1 MRTLFLNGT
10 VGVGKTSVA
19 DAVGSLLTLDGVT
32 NAVID
37 VDWLARVW
45 PAPVDDRFNFRLA
58 LRNLEAMAA
67 NFDRAGVRMLVI
79 AGVIENRA
87 QLENYQRVL
96 GEDLWLCRLTVDAAE
111 GIARLRRRHVDD
123 GELDWHLHRAGELH
137 RILEASGLDDTVLD
151 TTGVGVVTSASEAL
165 RQFGAGN

>member
-1 MRTLFLNGT
+1 MRALFLNGT

-19 DAVGSLLTLDGVT
+19 DAVGGLLTLDGVP

-58 LRNLEAMAA
+58 LRNLEAMVT
-67 NFDRAGVRMLVI
+67 NFDRTGIRMLVV
-79 AGVIENRA
+79 AGVIETRA

-111 GIARLRRRHVDD
+111 GIERLRRRHVDE
-123 GELDWHLHRAGELH
+123 GELEWHLHRAGELH
-137 RILEASGLDDTVLD
+137 SILEASGLDDTVLD

-165 RQFGAGN
+165 RQFVAGN